1 MGGWAAQTR
10 WQRAGGHGFPHDKPY
25 TIEDVFAKWDKI
37 TKFNDGRST
46 NPTTSQE
53 AFQQVLIMISF
64 SSAFILKQSFPRL
77 LKTSATWVKW
87 GRQNCR
93 YLVLFTNAGYK

>member
-64 SSAFILKQSFPRL
+64 FFCLHTEAIIPKIVENFSNVGEMGKAKL
-77 LKTSATWVKW
+77 
-87 GRQNCR
+87 
-93 YLVLFTNAGYK
+93 